1 MARIIYAS
9 DYVSQRKL
17 FDNASA
23 KHTADG
29 VASILITMLAEN
41 NINLAN
47 DALAAASADTHETQR
62 LKHGR
67 QAESFEQAAKLTVKA
82 LTKNVRAIVQNLKK
96 FYVSDIQKLGAW
108 GATVNG
114 NRVVI
119 PATPDDLKTLIDAII
134 TKHASYV
141 LPDVSPL
148 AVFLQQN
155 PTINL
160 AQMSLDAQQAIDDND
175 AAAAERIQKE
185 SRKQQ
190 RDVLWNPVM
199 AHLRKIGGFIVNT
212 FVGKEKKA
220 GDWGYTIDDSPRA
233 PVKRATK
240 VPLLS
245 SKTSSGVVIGST
257 FENEGATVLHVYT
270 GKSTTGTPIIVP
282 AGEMLGMTKGFST
295 ITVVN
300 PDTLKAGKYTV
311 LIHR

>member
-1 MARIIYAS
+1 
-9 DYVSQRKL
+9 
-17 FDNASA
+17 
-23 KHTADG
+23 
-29 VASILITMLAEN
+29 
-41 NINLAN
+41 
-47 DALAAASADTHETQR
+47 
-62 LKHGR
+62 
-67 QAESFEQAAKLTVKA
+67 
-82 LTKNVRAIVQNLKK
+82 
-96 FYVSDIQKLGAW
+96 
-108 GATVNG
+108 ATVNG
-114 NRVVI
+114 KRIVI

-141 LPDVSPL
+141 LPAVSPL

-220 GDWGYTIDDSPRA
+220 GDWGYTVDDSPRA
-233 PVKRATK
+233 PKKRTSPIKSASTKTAT
-240 VPLLS
+240 
-245 SKTSSGVVIGST
+245 GIVIGGT
-257 FENEGATVLHVYT
+257 FENVGAVALHVYR
-270 GKSTTGTPIIVP
+270 GKTTTGTPVIVP
-282 AGEMLGMTKGFST
+282 PGEMLGMTKGYST

-300 PDTLKAGKYTV
+300 PDTLNSGKYTV
-311 LIHR
+311 LMHQ